1 MTDRVG
7 YQKLN
12 LLEKPRQ
19 RCQLTNYRINFLKL
33 KKSSEASLVSDSVS
47 VPCNKP
53 YNLVPNW
60 FEFDNPLVYD
70 FNSKNHVL
78 PELCKSEY
86 EKFELINIKYI
97 LNNIRQKLN
106 YECQALPEQSVQ
118 CKPKK

>member
-1 MTDRVG
+1 M
-7 YQKLN
+7 
-12 LLEKPRQ
+12 
-19 RCQLTNYRINFLKL
+19 
-33 KKSSEASLVSDSVS
+33 SDSVS

-60 FEFDNPLVYD
+60 FEFDNPLVYVD

-97 LNNIRQKLN
+97 YKEKTN
-106 YECQALPEQSVQ
+106 YVCMSSSTLCNKCAVQ
-118 CKPKK
+118 TKRINFYV